1 MKIKRIEIA
10 AFGKFK
16 DFSMDFSDGLNV
28 VYGGNEDGKSTVMA
42 FVALMLYGNAGT
54 SGRTDISKN
63 LRKKYMPW
71 SGEAM
76 SGDMEVESGGKTYRI
91 HKEFKA
97 TSKSDKVTVTDM
109 QTGEK
114 LNLPPGMEIGKHFLG
129 IDYQGFEKSVFALGA
144 ESFAGEEN
152 GDIAARLSNISE
164 SGDENISPKEAL
176 LRLEKAK
183 EALVSKRGNKG
194 ALAELRAKAEEL
206 FEKLAVLKA
215 KEEQKGILKAEYEK
229 LTAELEIL
237 HKDAEKVR
245 KSAENRKLLQR
256 AKEYRAL
263 ARLIEEAE
271 EKRAA
276 LTDNIRVT
284 KADMDTY
291 YSIHEKANTI
301 DSRCG
306 KAASDLKIQKQ
317 KSYKP
322 MLLGGII
329 FVLGLIGGIFKTP
342 LFALCVIGAGL
353 AVWAKAMDKRE
364 QARKQKELLQTEKD
378 SEQIYEELVA
388 FIKSKNCESVT
399 DFHNAYRNGIAGEE
413 ELKALE
419 RNIVNLKETYEIS
432 IEDKNELINLAQDI
446 EKKLP
451 QKEEFIDGEET
462 DRKIREKNLRLLDI
476 KGRLGEEAS
485 DIGALEY
492 EYKETLE
499 KCKDLE
505 AQYKYLTL
513 AAEAMAE
520 TADEMSRVFAPKIR
534 ERASALLERLTRGRY
549 NALSISKTYE
559 IEVKTGEAG
568 AYREWQY
575 LSKGTCAQS
584 YLALRLAVCEL
595 LCAEGEQIPLILDDV
610 LADYD
615 DEREGAAA
623 DFLEEYS
630 SEGRQVLFFTC
641 HSWKGKSPVKSL
653 VNG

>member
-16 DFSMDFSDGLNV
+16 NFTMDFSDGLNV
-28 VYGGNEDGKSTVMA
+28 IYGGNEDGKSTVMA
-42 FVALMLYGNAGT
+42 FIALMLYGNAGT
-54 SGRTDISKN
+54 AGRTDISKN

-76 SGDMEVESGGKTYRI
+76 SGDMEIESGERIYRI

-97 TSKSDKVTVTDM
+97 TSKSDKVSITDI

-114 LNLPPGMEIGKHFLG
+114 LNLPPGMEIGKYFLG

-152 GDIAARLSNISE
+152 GDIATKLSNIAE
-164 SGDENISPKEAL
+164 SGDENVSPKAAL
-176 LRLEKAK
+176 LRLEKAR
-183 EALVSKRGNKG
+183 EFFVSKRGNKG
-194 ALAELRAKAEEL
+194 ILAELRAKAEEL
-206 FEKLAVLKA
+206 SEKIEVLRE
-215 KEEQKGILKAEYEK
+215 KEEQKGVLKAEYEK
-229 LTAELEIL
+229 LTAELENL

-245 KSAENRKLLQR
+245 HSAENRKLWQK

-263 ARLIEEAE
+263 AKLIEEAE

-284 KADMDTY
+284 KADIDAF
-291 YSIHEKANTI
+291 YSIREKANTLELRNGTV
-301 DSRCG
+301 S
-306 KAASDLKIQKQ
+306 ADLERQKQ
-317 KSYKP
+317 KSHKP
-322 MLLGGII
+322 MLFGSII
-329 FVLGLIGGIFKTP
+329 FILGLIGGIFKTP
-342 LFALCVIGAGL
+342 LFALCAIGAGL

-364 QARKQKELLQTEKD
+364 QVRKQEELLQKEKA
-378 SEQIYEELVA
+378 EKQVYAELEA
-388 FIKSKNCESVT
+388 FIKSKNCESAA
-399 DFHNAYRNGIAGEE
+399 DFHEAYRKGIEEEE

-419 RNIVNLKETYEIS
+419 RNIAVLKATYEIAVD
-432 IEDKNELINLAQDI
+432 DKNELINLAQDI
-446 EKKLP
+446 ENNLP
-451 QKEEFIDGEET
+451 KDEEGIDGEET

-476 KGRLGEEAS
+476 KGRIGDETS
-485 DIGALEY
+485 DIGALEN
-492 EYKETLE
+492 EFKVTLE
-499 KCKDLE
+499 KQEEAE

-520 TADEMSRVFAPKIR
+520 TVDEMSRVFAPKIR
-534 ERASALLERLTRGRY
+534 ERASQLLEKLTKGRY

-575 LSKGTCAQS
+575 LSRGTCAQS

-595 LCAEGEQIPLILDDV
+595 LCNDGEQIPLILDDI
-610 LADYD
+610 LSDYD
-615 DEREGAAA
+615 NEREEAAA
-623 DFLEEYS
+623 GFLEEYA
-630 SEGRQVLFFTC
+630 EENKQVLFFTC
-641 HSWKGKSPVKSL
+641 HNWKGKASAKSL
-653 VNG
+653 IN